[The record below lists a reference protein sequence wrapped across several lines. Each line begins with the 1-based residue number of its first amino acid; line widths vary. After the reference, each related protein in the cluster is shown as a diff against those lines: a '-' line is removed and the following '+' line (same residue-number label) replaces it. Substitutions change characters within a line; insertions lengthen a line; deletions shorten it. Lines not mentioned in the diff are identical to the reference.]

1 MFNIFKELKQLKM
14 TKQELEQQNAD
25 LLAAL
30 DRANAANRDLNES
43 YKVIAN
49 ELNLAIKKIQE
60 LAEQLKMKDAQR
72 KAETKFNDRERNY

>member
-14 TKQELEQQNAD
+14 TKQDLEQQNAD
-25 LLAAL
+25 LSAAL

-43 YKVIAN
+43 YKLMAN
-49 ELNLAIKKIQE
+49 DLNLAIKKVQE